1 MTAHPRLSLLVCAIA
16 GSLFASAR
24 ASAAPEPITPEPEL
38 MQPEPAPEPEPTPEP
53 ASEPEP
59 EPDEPEPEPDDGFGA
74 DADEPEP
81 PDFRTPTDQLVT
93 VPGAARWKEPP
104 RLVGPSGNP
113 RHSLVYKNLTA
124 LRFNALGF
132 VNELTIGY
140 RLQMIDKPSVLFR
153 DSYFGA
159 KVHAWVT
166 PAYGRVGPRIE
177 FQPLALLNINASY
190 EISGYY
196 STFGLFQS
204 FPSPTSDY
212 SDTVIDDL
220 QDAGTE
226 YATWGQYAN
235 VGALLQAKAGPIAVR
250 NNLQFHWADYEMRAG
265 DRVFYS
271 QMLDIA
277 QGDRGWAL
285 SNDLDLIY
293 LLGKAKI
300 AARYT
305 LTHAFYREE
314 HYRPFEPVIDPNGPT
329 HRLGPGLLY
338 TFFDRPDAR
347 FNRPTA
353 ILLAQWWI
361 QHRYRT
367 GQDVHQAIP
376 QVVIAFTFDGEILPD
391 PKRRPVQRQK
401 KGAR

>member
-1 MTAHPRLSLLVCAIA
+1 MAPRPRITRLVCAIA
-16 GSLFASAR
+16 AFFGSAR
-24 ASAAPEPITPEPEL
+24 ASAGA
-38 MQPEPAPEPEPTPEP
+38 EPTAPTP
-53 ASEPEP
+53 ASESES
-59 EPDEPEPEPDDGFGA
+59 ESEAESEAEAGGFG
-74 DADEPEP
+74 DEAEGEAL
-81 PDFRTPTDQLVT
+81 DFRTPTEQLVT

-104 RLVGPSGNP
+104 RIVGASGNP

-132 VNELTIGY
+132 VDELTIGY

-177 FQPLALLNINASY
+177 IQPIALLNLSASY

-220 QDAGTE
+220 EAEGTE
-226 YATWGQYAN
+226 YATWGQFAN
-235 VGALLQAKAGPIAVR
+235 VAALLQAKAGPIAVR
-250 NNLQFHWADYEMRAG
+250 DNLQFFWADYKLRAG

-271 QMLDIA
+271 QMLDIL

-285 SNDLDLIY
+285 SNDLDVIY
-293 LLGKAKI
+293 LLDKLKI
-300 AARYT
+300 AARYSIAY
-305 LTHAFYREE
+305 AFYREE
-314 HYRPFEPVIDPNGPT
+314 HYRPFEPIINPNGPT

-376 QVVIAFTFDGEILPD
+376 QVVLAFTFDGELLPD
-391 PKRRPVQRQK
+391 PKRRPVRRAK
-401 KGAR
+401 KGSR